1 MKKNEMIRELINCR
15 AKLRKDISEFMAEKD
30 YEKCKSLL
38 GEIDISKA
46 RIVELEKTIKE
57 S

>member
-38 GEIDISKA
+38 DEIDISKA
-46 RIVELEKTIKE
+46 RIVELEKMIKE

>member
-46 RIVELEKTIKE
+46 RIVELEKMIKE

>member
-15 AKLRKDISEFMAEKD
+15 TKLRKDISEFMAERD
-30 YEKCKSLL
+30 YEKCKSLMA
-38 GEIDISKA
+38 EIDKSKV
-46 RIVELEKTIKE
+46 RIIELEKMIKG

>member
-1 MKKNEMIRELINCR
+1 MKKNEMVRELINCR

-38 GEIDISKA
+38 VEIDISKA
-46 RIVELEKTIKE
+46 RIVELEKMIKE

>member
-38 GEIDISKA
+38 TEIDVSKA
-46 RIVELEKTIKE
+46 RIVELEKMIKE